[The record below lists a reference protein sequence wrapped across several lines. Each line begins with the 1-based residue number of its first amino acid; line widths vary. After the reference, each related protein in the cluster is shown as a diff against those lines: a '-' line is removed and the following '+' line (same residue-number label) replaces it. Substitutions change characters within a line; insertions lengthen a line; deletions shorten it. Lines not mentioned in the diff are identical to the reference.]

1 MQKSLATAVQATSEG
16 TARFFARHAEGLRP
30 PLLARTLGST
40 GLKISPVGFGGYRIS
55 DDEPSHHEAL
65 RLAIQSGCNLI
76 DTSTNY
82 SDGGSEKLV
91 GDVLAELF
99 HAGRLSRDEI
109 VIVTKAGY
117 VQGQN
122 LKLARERIAQ
132 GNPFPEMVEY
142 DETVWHCISP
152 TFLKDQIGRSLERLQ
167 LSCVDVF
174 LLHNPEYFLKAE
186 GDHREYYRR
195 IRQAFEYLETEVKAG
210 RIARYGI
217 SSNTFPS
224 PREAA
229 DYTSLEAI
237 WDIAEEI
244 AQAQGSPHHFQ
255 VIQFPFNLFEPAAA
269 LEENNS
275 GKTLLQYA
283 SLKGLGTLANR
294 PLNAFTEK
302 GMRRLADFPAHDDRD
317 VAGEL
322 KAAWTRSMEL
332 ESAYPK
338 LTPSEP
344 PVQPRNV
351 AWGHILKHN
360 FEKLNDLDSFKAT
373 LKYQIEPT
381 LNSAFAELER
391 VPAYQGWL
399 KDYSEVSSKLF
410 NAFQAYL
417 ENQASYQSDLLSSKI
432 DHASP
437 PLHETGALSQ
447 KVLRLYLSVEGLN
460 CVLVG
465 MRQPEYVRDILSLE
479 DPLISNEQAIEALKA
494 VSFGS

>member
-1 MQKSLATAVQATSEG
+1 MEKRAATSAVATAEG
-16 TARFFARHAEGLRP
+16 TARYFSRHSERLRA
-30 PLLARTLGST
+30 PLSARTLGNT
-40 GLKISPVGFGGYRIS
+40 GLKISPVGFGGYRVS
-55 DDEPSHHEAL
+55 DDEPSHHEAV

-82 SDGGSEKLV
+82 GDGASESLI

-99 HAGRLSRDEI
+99 HDQRLARDEI
-109 VIVTKAGY
+109 VIITKAGY

-122 LKLARERIAQ
+122 LKMARERVAQ
-132 GNPFPEMVEY
+132 GKPFPEMIEY
-142 DETVWHCISP
+142 DDNLWHCISP
-152 TFLKDQIGRSLERLQ
+152 EFLRDQITRSLQRLQ
-167 LSCVDVF
+167 LTSVDAL
-174 LLHNPEYFLKAE
+174 LLHNPEYFLKNE

-195 IRQAFEYLETEVKAG
+195 IRQAFEYLETEVRQG

-217 SSNTFPS
+217 SSNSFPS

-244 AQAQGSPHHFQ
+244 AQAQGGPHHFQ
-255 VIQFPFNLFEPAAA
+255 VIQFPFNLFEPGAA

-275 GKTLLQYA
+275 GKTLLQFA

-302 GMRRLADFPAHDDRD
+302 GLMRLADFPAHDNRD

-322 KAAWTRSMEL
+322 KAAWTRTMEL

-338 LTPSEP
+338 IAPEP
-344 PVQPRNV
+344 PVQPRSV
-351 AWGHILKHN
+351 AWGHIIKHN
-360 FEKLNDLDSFKAT
+360 FEQLNDLDTFKGT

-381 LNSAFAELER
+381 LHSAFAELER
-391 VPAYQGWL
+391 IPVYQGWI
-399 KDYSEVSSKLF
+399 KDYSEASSQLF
-410 NAFQAYL
+410 GAFQAYL

-432 DHASP
+432 DHACP
-437 PLHETGALSQ
+437 PLHATGALTQ

-465 MRQPEYVRDILSLE
+465 MRRPDYVRDVLSLSE
-479 DPLISNEQAIEALKA
+479 PVVTNEQALQALRTVQPEAT
-494 VSFGS
+494 

>member
-1 MQKSLATAVQATSEG
+1 MQKSLATSEG
-16 TARFFARHAEGLRP
+16 TARYFAKHAERLRP
-30 PLLARTLGST
+30 SLLARTLGNT
-40 GLKISPVGFGGYRIS
+40 GLKISPVGFGGYRVS
-55 DDEPSHHEAL
+55 DDEPSHHESL

-91 GDVLAELF
+91 GDVLTELF
-99 HAGRLSRDEI
+99 HSERLARDEI
-109 VIVTKAGY
+109 VIVTKVGY

-122 LKLARERIAQ
+122 LKLAQERIAQ

-142 DETVWHCISP
+142 DESVWHCISP
-152 TFLKDQIGRSLERLQ
+152 EFLKDQIGRSLERLQ
-167 LSCVDVF
+167 LSSVDVL
-174 LLHNPEYFLKAE
+174 LLHNPEYYLKAE

-229 DYTSLEAI
+229 DYTSLEAV

-244 AQAQGSPHHFQ
+244 AEAQESPHHFQ
-255 VIQFPFNLFEPAAA
+255 VIQFPFNLFEPGAA

-302 GMRRLADFPAHDDRD
+302 GLMRLADFPAHDDRD
-317 VAGEL
+317 IAGEL
-322 KAAWTRSMEL
+322 KVAWTRTMEL
-332 ESAYPK
+332 ESDYPK
-338 LTPSEP
+338 LTSEP
-344 PVQPRNV
+344 PVQPRTL

-360 FEKLNDLDSFKAT
+360 FERLNELDAFKAT

-391 VPAYQGWL
+391 APAYQGWL
-399 KDYSEVSSKLF
+399 KDYSQASSKLF
-410 NAFQAYL
+410 HAFQAYL

-437 PLHETGALSQ
+437 PLHATGSLSQ
-447 KVLRLYLSVEGLN
+447 KVVRLYLSLEGLN

-465 MRQPEYVRDILSLE
+465 MRQPDYVRDILSLKE
-479 DPLISNEQAIEALKA
+479 PVISNEEALNTFKLI
-494 VSFGS
+494 SQG